1 MRSVRLDDELE
12 QRLAEAA
19 SVAGQPVS
27 ALIREAVQQKCDEVL
42 GQRLDVQLADVIG
55 IFSSRRRSR
64 DSSQT
69 GREFTRL
76 LLQDQ
81 KRKTR
86 R

>member
-55 IFSSRRRSR
+55 IFSSRGRSR
-64 DSSQT
+64 DSSRT
-69 GREFTRL
+69 GRAFTRL
-76 LLQDQ
+76 LLQ
-81 KRKTR
+81 KRKSR

>member
-42 GQRLDVQLADVIG
+42 DQRLDVQLADVIG
-55 IFSSRRRSR
+55 IVKGRGRSR
-64 DSSQT
+64 ASTRT

-76 LLQDQ
+76 LLR

>member
-42 GQRLDVQLADVIG
+42 GDRLDVQLADVIG

-69 GREFTRL
+69 RREFTRL

-81 KRKTR
+81 KKKR
-86 R
+86 RR

>member
-55 IFSSRRRSR
+55 IFSSRERSR
-64 DSSQT
+64 DSSRT
-69 GREFTRL
+69 GRAFTRL
-76 LLQDQ
+76 LLQ
-81 KRKTR
+81 KRKKR

>member
-42 GQRLDVQLADVIG
+42 GDRLDVQLADVIG

-81 KRKTR
+81 KKKR
-86 R
+86 RR

>member
-19 SVAGQPVS
+19 TVVGQPVS

-42 GQRLDVQLADVIG
+42 GDRLDQRLAGFIG
-55 IFSSRRRSR
+55 SVDGGKRRSSRR
-64 DSSQT
+64 T

-76 LLQDQ
+76 LE
-81 KRKTR
+81 R
-86 R
+86 RRRSGR

>member
-42 GQRLDVQLADVIG
+42 GDRLDVQLADVIG
-55 IFSSRRRSR
+55 MISGRGRSR
-64 DSSQT
+64 ASFQT
-69 GREFTRL
+69 GRAFTRL
-76 LLQDQ
+76 LLR

>member
-12 QRLAEAA
+12 ARLAEAA

-42 GQRLDVQLADVIG
+42 GQRLDLQLADLIG
-55 IFSSRRRSR
+55 SVDGGVHRSSRR
-64 DSSQT
+64 T

-76 LLQDQ
+76 L
-81 KRKTR
+81 TR
-86 R
+86 RRRSRR